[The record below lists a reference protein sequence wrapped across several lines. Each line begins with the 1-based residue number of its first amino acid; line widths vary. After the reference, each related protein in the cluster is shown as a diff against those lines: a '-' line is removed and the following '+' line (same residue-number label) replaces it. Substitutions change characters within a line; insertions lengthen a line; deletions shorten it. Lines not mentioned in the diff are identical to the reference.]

1 MNSLIDT
8 RIMNPKNRTIA
19 KSVFNLEYDKFYIL
33 MGCHNSNDPRKG
45 FDYLI
50 KALIIL
56 FSQLSVIDREKIRVL
71 IVSKSNIENSNIPFK
86 TTFVNFI
93 TDYRLLSF
101 LYQSSDVFVNS
112 SVEDSGPM
120 MVSEALACGT
130 PVVGFDMG
138 VVNNMVINNYNGY
151 KATLRDSEDL
161 AKGIKTIFELTP
173 FEYKLYSNNSVLQV
187 KEYSS
192 FEYGAKIFNQIINN

>member
-1 MNSLIDT
+1 MIYKSQAEFYNINSLIDT
-8 RIMNPKNRTIA
+8 RIMNPKNRKIA
-19 KSVFNLEYDKFYIL
+19 KSVFDLDADKFYIL
-33 MGCHNSNDPRKG
+33 MGCQNSNDPRKG

-50 KALIIL
+50 KALVIL
-56 FSQLSVIDREKIRVL
+56 FDQLSVIDRKKIRVL
-71 IVSKSNIENSNIPFK
+71 IVSKKNIDTSNIPFQ
-86 TTFVNFI
+86 TTFLNFI
-93 TDYRLLSF
+93 TDYRLLSL

-138 VVNNMVINNYNGY
+138 VVNNMVVNNYNGY
-151 KATLRDSEDL
+151 KAILGDSEDL

-173 FEYKLYSNNSVLQV
+173 SDYN
-187 KEYSS
+187 
-192 FEYGAKIFNQIINN
+192 